1 MTPPISLRP
10 ARQSDEPFLLELF
23 KSVRAPEFAPAALPT
38 AQLDMLLSMQFKAQT
53 GAYQTEYP
61 GSQHSIVLSG
71 ETPVG
76 HIWVDRDSAGY
87 RLIDIALLPD
97 CRGRGIGS
105 VLLRQLIA
113 DAAAV
118 RAALRCSVA
127 VSNTGSLRF
136 HQRLGFC
143 ITSQDP
149 IYYELE
155 YRASSIHS

>member
-1 MTPPISLRP
+1 
-10 ARQSDEPFLLELF
+10 
-23 KSVRAPEFAPAALPT
+23 
-38 AQLDMLLSMQFKAQT
+38 
-53 GAYQTEYP
+53 
-61 GSQHSIVLSG
+61 
-71 ETPVG
+71 
-76 HIWVDRDSAGY
+76 
-87 RLIDIALLPD
+87 
-97 CRGRGIGS
+97 

>member
-1 MTPPISLRP
+1 MTPLISLRL

-23 KSVRAPEFAPAALPT
+23 KSVRAPEFAPAALPA
-38 AQLDMLLSMQFKAQT
+38 AQLDMLLTMQFKAQT
-53 GAYQTEYP
+53 GAYETAYP

-113 DAAAV
+113 DAAAAE
-118 RAALRCSVA
+118 AALRCSVA

-155 YRASSIHS
+155 YRAPSIHS